1 MTEATRITVD
11 TNGDVGVERA
21 DDTGRHWPPLNY
33 ADWRDTAATLH
44 LWTQIV
50 GKVRL
55 ALSPWLNHGW
65 HVPLYVNSR
74 GLGTSPIHAGRRVFE
89 IDFDLVDHRL
99 VIRTPDV
106 RRRARQPVDRILHHA
121 GHRIVVFGGGQKQ
134 PVRGGNAIL

>member
-1 MTEATRITVD
+1 
-11 TNGDVGVERA
+11 
-21 DDTGRHWPPLNY
+21 LNY
-33 ADWRDTAATLH
+33 PDWRDTATTLH

-65 HVPLYVNSR
+65 HVPLYVNAR
-74 GLGTSPIHAGRRVFE
+74 GLGTFPMHAGRRVFE

-106 RRRARQPVDRILHHA
+106 RDRVSPSNRCLSRAST
-121 GHRIVVFGGGQKQ
+121 
-134 PVRGGNAIL
+134 GNSWASSAPRESTWRST